1 MPSVRSGWPFWIWAL
16 ANLLGPTPAGRA
28 QEAVRLREDFF
39 PGYKYHVSCRTE
51 VSGSLTPPPGKD
63 LAEPKPLPLNGFSV
77 IEYDERVLNRGTD
90 GQVQKTFRICRKMDF
105 QRKVGNQP
113 QQSSLR
119 PAVRRLVV
127 LRLQNAEV
135 PFSPD
140 GPLTWGEIDL
150 VRTDVFTP
158 ALTGLLPDRA
168 VRPGDRWPAGA
179 AAVQELTDLER
190 VEEGQIE
197 CRFEQVTVVER
208 RRFARIALSGTVRG
222 VNEDGPSRQ
231 KLDGYFLFDL
241 ESQHLSYLSLRGVN
255 ALLDKDGKEVGTVL
269 GQFVLS
275 RQAHQRHADL
285 SDEAL
290 RGVVLEPNDENTQ
303 LLYDNPD
310 LGVRFLHPRRW
321 RVAGVR
327 GQQVALDEAKGSG
340 LLLTLEAAGKA
351 PTGAQFLA
359 ESTDWLQKQKA
370 RVFRT
375 EQPRRLQAPPQ
386 ELEHFAID
394 AEVMGQ
400 RALLDYYV
408 IRQAAGGA
416 TIAAR
421 LLTDDLAA
429 LRKEV
434 ERIARSIVVSKR

>member
-1 MPSVRSGWPFWIWAL
+1 MTGIRSGLPFWFWAL
-16 ANLLGPTPAGRA
+16 ATALGATPVGRA
-28 QEAVRLREDFF
+28 QEAARLREDFF
-39 PGYKYHVSCRTE
+39 PGYQYHVSCRTE

-63 LAEPKPLPLNGFSV
+63 LVAPKPLPVAGFSV
-77 IEYDERVLNRGTD
+77 IEYDERVLSQGTD
-90 GQVQKTFRICRKMDF
+90 GQVQKTFRVVRKMDF

-119 PAVRRLVV
+119 PGVRRLVV

-158 ALTGLLPDRA
+158 ALAGLLPDRA
-168 VRPGDRWPAGA
+168 VRPGDKWTAGA
-179 AAVQELTDLER
+179 GAVQELTDLER
-190 VEEGQIE
+190 IEEGQLE

-222 VNEDGPSRQ
+222 VNEDGPTRHQ
-231 KLDGYFLFDL
+231 LDGYFLFDL
-241 ESQHLSYLSLRGVN
+241 ESQHLSYLSFKGTN
-255 ALLDKDGKEVGTVL
+255 ALLDRDGKTAGSVI

-275 RQAHQRHADL
+275 RQAHQRHAEL

-290 RGVVLEPNDENTQ
+290 RGVAVEPNDGNTQ

-321 RVAGVR
+321 RVAAVR
-327 GQQVALDEAKGSG
+327 GQQVTLDEAKGSG
-340 LLLTLEAAGKA
+340 LLLTLEAPGKA
-351 PTGAQFLA
+351 PTAAQFLA
-359 ESTDWLQKQKA
+359 ETNDWLQKQKA

-375 EQPRRLQAPPQ
+375 EPTRQLQPAPQ

-408 IRQAAGGA
+408 IRQAVGGA
-416 TIAAR
+416 TVAAR
-421 LLTDDLAA
+421 LLPDDLAA

-434 ERIARSIVVSKR
+434 ERIARSVVVNRR